1 MTRVANFNPGP
12 AALPLSALE
21 LARDELLDFEGTG
34 MSILEHSHRGPVYMK
49 VHEEATALLREHA
62 RIPADFDVLFLQGGA
77 SQQFAVVPMNLL
89 HPGRSADYAITGV
102 WAEKAFAEAKNLGAV
117 RAAADTGAGGRYT
130 RVPTQAELDLDPGAA
145 YFHYT
150 TNNTVVGTQFHYTPE
165 TGGVPQVLD
174 MSSDI
179 LSYTPDWS
187 KIGLVYAGAQK
198 NIGPTGITVVIVR
211 KDLVAAGRKD
221 IPLIFRYATQA
232 KEQSLYN
239 TIPTFGVYLIRNT
252 LRWVSAQGG
261 VPALR
266 KVNAEKARRLYGA
279 IDESAGFYRCPVEV
293 ASRSEMNVV
302 WNLRTPELEAAFAKD
317 ADARGL
323 AGLKGHRIVGGLRAS
338 IYNAVPLA
346 DVERL
351 IAFMGE
357 FRETHG

>member
-34 MSILEHSHRGPVYMK
+34 MSILEHSHRGPAYMK
-49 VHEEATALLREHA
+49 VHEEATALVREHA
-62 RIPADFDVLFLQGGA
+62 HIPADFEVLFLQGGA

-89 HPGRSADYAITGV
+89 HPGQSADYAVTGV
-102 WAEKAFAEAKNLGAV
+102 WAEKAFAEAKLVGEV
-117 RAAADTGAGGRYT
+117 HAAADTREGDRYT
-130 RVPTQAELDLDPGAA
+130 RVPTQAELQLDPKAA

-150 TNNTVVGTQFHYTPE
+150 SNNTVMGTQYHYTPE
-165 TGGVPQVLD
+165 TGDVPHVID

-252 LRWVSAQGG
+252 LRWLSAQGG
-261 VPALR
+261 VSAIR
-266 KVNAEKARRLYGA
+266 KLNAEKARLVYAA
-279 IDESAGFYRCPVEV
+279 IDGSSGFYRGPVEL

-302 WNLRTPELEAAFAKD
+302 WNLRTPELDTAFVKAAEV
-317 ADARGL
+317 RGL
-323 AGLKGHRIVGGLRAS
+323 CGLKGHRIVGGIRAS
-338 IYNAVPLA
+338 LYAAVSM
-346 DVERL
+346 DSVEVL
-351 IAFMGE
+351 VDFMAAF
-357 FRETHG
+357 RKTA

>member
-12 AALPLSALE
+12 AALPLSALA
-21 LARDELLDFEGTG
+21 LARDELLDFEGSG

-62 RIPADFDVLFLQGGA
+62 HIPAEFEVLFLQGGA

-89 HPGRSADYAITGV
+89 RAGQSADYAITGV
-102 WAEKAFAEAKNLGAV
+102 WAEKAFAEAKNVGSV
-117 RAAADTGAGGRYT
+117 RAAADTREGDRYT
-130 RVPTQAELDLDPGAA
+130 RVPTQAELQLDAKAA

-150 TNNTVVGTQFHYTPE
+150 TNNTVMGTQYHYTPE
-165 TGGVPQVLD
+165 TGDVPHVVD

-211 KDLVAAGRKD
+211 KDLVAAGRTD
-221 IPLIFRYATQA
+221 IPLIFRYATQV

-252 LRWVSAQGG
+252 LRWLSAQGG
-261 VPALR
+261 VPAIR
-266 KVNAEKARRLYGA
+266 TINAEKARLLYAA
-279 IDESAGFYRCPVEV
+279 IDESGGFYRCPVEV

-302 WNLRTPELEAAFAKD
+302 WNLRTPELDTAFVKAAE
-317 ADARGL
+317 ARGL
-323 AGLKGHRIVGGLRAS
+323 AGLKGHRIVGGIRAS
-338 IYNAVPLA
+338 IYNAIPLG
-346 DVERL
+346 DVARL
-351 IAFMGE
+351 VAFMGE